1 MTAMLDGLRV
11 LDLTNER
18 GLLCGQI
25 LADLGADVILIEPP
39 AGSSA
44 RGLGPFHKDERDPE
58 RSLFFWAYAR
68 GKRGVVLDLE
78 REDDRA
84 RLLALALS
92 ADFLIE
98 SEPPG
103 RMRELGL
110 DFETL
115 ARANPALVYVSIS

>member
-1 MTAMLDGLRV
+1 MLDGLRV
-11 LDLTNER
+11 LDLSDER

-39 AGSSA
+39 SGSPA
-44 RGLGPFHKDERDPE
+44 RRLGPFLGDARDPE

-78 REDDRA
+78 SDAGRA
-84 RLLALALS
+84 RLRELARG

-98 SEPPG
+98 SGHPDG
-103 RMRELGL
+103 C
-110 DFETL
+110 
-115 ARANPALVYVSIS
+115 ARSVSTTRASRARTRR